1 MDEVKDDYY
10 YLAKIKDDLEFIMNK
25 MSNLSQQEF
34 AIQEILIDSM
44 MFRLIQVAENNE
56 RLSAKFKN
64 ENKDIPWH
72 AIKGMRNRIVHDY
85 GCIDLTMVYNT
96 LTKAVPLL
104 YERII
109 QFV

>member
-1 MDEVKDDYY
+1 M
-10 YLAKIKDDLEFIMNK
+10 AKIKDDLEFIMNI

-96 LTKAVPLL
+96 LIKAVPLL

-109 QFV
+109 QFG